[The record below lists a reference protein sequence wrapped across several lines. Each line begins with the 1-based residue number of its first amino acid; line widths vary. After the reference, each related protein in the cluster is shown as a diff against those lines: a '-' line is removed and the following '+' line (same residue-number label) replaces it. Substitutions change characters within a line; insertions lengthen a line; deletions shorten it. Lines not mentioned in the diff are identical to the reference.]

1 MITWM
6 QRHNR
11 YLVWTIWVATIAFIG
26 AGFVGWGSYK
36 YGSKASAVGKAG
48 DVEITNERL
57 NFTYQNLYERYN
69 EMFKGQFDEEQA
81 KKMGLLKQAFD
92 SLASQAQLLSLAHKY
107 GITVSDKEL
116 ADYIA
121 SMPIFQE
128 NGVFNKSI
136 YRTYL
141 QNRRLKS
148 ASFEAILA
156 DELTIKKLLGLVES
170 PSVPF
175 ERTAIASALSVSDK
189 VAYKVIDPA
198 QLNATVSD
206 EEARK
211 AWEAN
216 KDQYLT
222 PRRYAVSL
230 LWTDTAP
237 ITVTDEEVQSF
248 YDQNSFN
255 YVNADGK
262 QLTLE
267 EAKPAATRD
276 LKIKKGKKQA
286 LLDYIALKKG
296 EKQPQEQVKLAQ
308 NDSRLPVEMW
318 SAIVQSDVG
327 TLLKP
332 KPIGERYVTVK
343 LDAVIEPEPMPFEQA
358 KAAVIAQLKK
368 SKTETL
374 LEQEAKRVL
383 DNIDNEELVTSPYVS
398 LTQKTSLFP
407 LNETESLQFL
417 QKLFTSSAK
426 KGIITLSSRLVVY
439 KVIDQK
445 MDTSDANLT
454 QQIAGEADQIK
465 RHVFERALFKQLNE
479 QYPVKA
485 YVKGL

>member
-26 AGFVGWGSYK
+26 AGFVGWGSYS

-69 EMFKGQFDEEQA
+69 EIYQGKFDEEQA

-92 SLASQAQLLSLAHKY
+92 SLASQAQLLSLAHRY
-107 GITVSDKEL
+107 GITVSDREL

-121 SMPIFQE
+121 SMPAFQQ
-128 NGVFNKSI
+128 NGVFSKSI

-148 ASFEAILA
+148 AAFEAILA
-156 DELTIKKLLGLVES
+156 DELTVKKLLDLLES

-175 ERTAIASALSVSDK
+175 ERKAIASALSVSDK
-189 VAYKVIDPA
+189 IAYKVIDPT
-198 QLNATVSD
+198 QLHATIK
-206 EEARK
+206 EEEIRK
-211 AWEAN
+211 AWEEN
-216 KDQYLT
+216 KDQYMT
-222 PRRYAVSL
+222 PRRYVLSL
-230 LWTDTAP
+230 LWTDTAE
-237 ITVTDEEVQSF
+237 INVTDDAIRSF

-255 YVNADGK
+255 YVNAEGR

-267 EAKPAATRD
+267 EAKEAVIRD

-296 EKQPQEQVKLAQ
+296 EQQPHEQVKLAQ
-308 NDSRLPVEMW
+308 NDPRLPAESW
-318 SAIVQSDVG
+318 RAIVQSDPG

-332 KPIGERYVTVK
+332 KPIKDRYVTVRI
-343 LDAVIEPEPMPFEQA
+343 DAVVAPEPMPFEQA
-358 KAAVIAQLKK
+358 KAAVRARLQKN
-368 SKTETL
+368 KTEEL
-374 LEQEAKRVL
+374 LEQEARRVL
-383 DNIDNEELVTSPYVS
+383 ENIDNENLVTSSYVN
-398 LTQKTSLFP
+398 LTQKTTLFP
-407 LNETESLQFL
+407 LNEQESLHFL
-417 QKLFTSSAK
+417 EKLFTSSAK

-439 KVIDQK
+439 KIVDQK
-445 MDTSDANLT
+445 METVDAGLIR
-454 QQIAGEADQIK
+454 QIAKEADQIK
-465 RHVFERALFKQLNE
+465 RRVFERALFKHLNE

>member
-48 DVEITNERL
+48 DVEISNERL

-69 EMFKGQFDEEQA
+69 EMFQGKFDEEQA

-107 GITVSDKEL
+107 GITVGEKEL
-116 ADYIA
+116 AEYIA
-121 SMPIFQE
+121 SMKIFQE
-128 NGVFNKSI
+128 NGVFSKSI

-148 ASFEAILA
+148 ATFESILA
-156 DELTIKKLLGLVES
+156 DELTIKKLLGLLES
-170 PSVPF
+170 ESVPF

-198 QLNATVSD
+198 RLNVVVND
-206 EEARK
+206 DEARK
-211 AWEAN
+211 TWEEN
-216 KDQYLT
+216 KDTYLT
-222 PRRYAVSL
+222 PKRYALSL
-230 LWTDTAP
+230 LWTDTHAIP
-237 ITVTDEEVQSF
+237 VTDEEVQSF

-262 QLTLE
+262 QLTLDE
-267 EAKPAATRD
+267 SRPAVTRD

-296 EKQPQEQVKLAQ
+296 EKEPQEQVKLAQ
-308 NDSRLPVEMW
+308 NDPKLPAEMW
-318 SAIVQSDVG
+318 TAVVQSDAG

-332 KPIGERYVTVK
+332 KPVGDRYVTVK
-343 LDAVIEPEPMPFEQA
+343 VEKVIAPEPMAFEEA
-358 KAAVIAQLKK
+358 KTMVIAQLKK
-368 SKTETL
+368 SKTEAK
-374 LEQEAKRVL
+374 LEEEAQKVL
-383 DNIDNEELVTSPYVS
+383 NNIDHENLVTSPYVS
-398 LTQKTSLFP
+398 LTKKATLFP
-407 LNETESLQFL
+407 LNEAESLQFL
-417 QKLFTSSAK
+417 QKLFTSSRK

-445 MDTSDANLT
+445 MDVVDANLT
-454 QQIAGEADQIK
+454 QKIAAEADQIK

-479 QYPVKA
+479 QFPVKA